1 MEILRT
7 ASAGEFAKNDVKIT
21 VSPAAD
27 GRIHI
32 DISSIVLTQYGD
44 QIENAIREVMAR
56 LQVQSAVV
64 MVEDK
69 GALDFVIKARTEAA
83 LLRASKEI
91 EA

>member
-1 MEILRT
+1 M
-7 ASAGEFAKNDVKIT
+7 D
-21 VSPAAD
+21 
-27 GRIHI
+27 I